1 MPGMSGPELARK
13 LSSTHSEMKVL
24 FMSGYTDGATVRHGL
39 LQAGAAFIQK
49 PFAFDSLARRV
60 REVLDETG
68 S

>member
-1 MPGMSGPELARK
+1 
-13 LSSTHSEMKVL
+13 
-24 FMSGYTDGATVRHGL
+24 MSGYTDGATVRHGL